1 MRHSAQMLQSKPST
15 GSLETFGTGD
25 VVYLQIIH
33 ISSLEFH
40 PSFCPSFWPLL
51 RLADRLLLSSSANP
65 SMHFCILSSLNLSE
79 SCQYSTCRHWC
90 HEKLTAFLLNGG
102 QGFLMPPPWEIIR
115 ALIKRWCKMTG
126 RPMSESP
133 HSSFPFSAFTC
144 YLQHTF
150 IHFRPSF
157 NDFQKMK
164 PALMEHALFQ
174 LVFFFSYNDVAL

>member
-65 SMHFCILSSLNLSE
+65 SVHFCIPSSLNLSE

-115 ALIKRWCKMTG
+115 PSLKDDVRWLEG
-126 RPMSESP
+126 RCLSP
-133 HSSFPFSAFTC
+133 LTLLSPFLPSHATFNTLP
-144 YLQHTF
+144 YTSDHLLMISRRWNQH
-150 IHFRPSF
+150 
-157 NDFQKMK
+157 
-164 PALMEHALFQ
+164 
-174 LVFFFSYNDVAL
+174 